1 MKLDAKKVMRYWMYW
16 LLSGVLLGIT
26 ACTTPGQLPLGQVH
40 EQIARELQL
49 AVAQNRATQ
58 NQAANNN
65 PLAQAFLPPVSGVS
79 SKKKEEL
86 RFDLAVNQAPAQ
98 QVFMAL
104 VSDTKYS
111 MSVSPDVSGLITV
124 NLKSVTVR
132 EALEAIRETYGYE
145 YTISGNRIVI
155 QPNTFQTRIFQINY
169 LASKRLGA
177 SDLSVAA
184 TASPS
189 TAGGSSSSSSSSNSG
204 SSGSSGSGSSG
215 SGGQGSSSSSSSSS
229 SMATSRV
236 QTSYEIDFWKTLET
250 ALNAIIMSSPSSSS
264 ITPPTPALGSSSGN
278 TANSTP
284 TASPVSPSTA
294 IVANM
299 PVVITNPVSGVVLVR
314 AKPRDI
320 RLVEDY
326 LKATQLVVERQV
338 MLEAKIVEVT
348 LNQNYQAGIN
358 WAAFGSAGRN
368 AFGIGVGA
376 QGNTVQPL
384 SASGAGQAIYANGAG
399 GFIPGNNGTMTVSS
413 LAEGFFGMAFQST
426 NFGSLINFLE
436 TQGSVSVLSNP
447 RIATLNNQ
455 KAVLKVGTDEV
466 FITGFSMT
474 STVTANSTSSVPTA
488 TTSTLFSGILLDVM
502 PQIDDDDNIILH
514 IHPSVSRVTEK
525 VKSFN
530 LGAAGAI
537 SLPLAARNVNEAD
550 SIVRVRNGNIVAIG
564 GLMGQ
569 GSSADRN
576 GLPGTL
582 DQSYGALLG
591 QRSSSLSKYELVIL
605 LKSTIISGSKT
616 WAEDAEEIEDRVR
629 RINK

>member
-1 MKLDAKKVMRYWMYW
+1 MKLDAKKVMQYWMYW

-49 AVAQNRATQ
+49 AVAQNRAAQ
-58 NQAANNN
+58 NQDANSN

-169 LASKRLGA
+169 LASKRLGT

-189 TAGGSSSSSSSSNSG
+189 TAGGSSSSTNSSSSSG
-204 SSGSSGSGSSG
+204 SGSSGSGSSG
-215 SGGQGSSSSSSSSS
+215 SSGQGSSSSTNASSN
-229 SMATSRV
+229 MPASRI

-250 ALNAIIMSSPSSSS
+250 ALNAIIMSSPSS
-264 ITPPTPALGSSSGN
+264 ITPPTALGSPSGN

-299 PVVITNPVSGVVLVR
+299 PVVITNPISGVVLVR

-338 MLEAKIVEVT
+338 MLEAKILEVT
-348 LNQNYQAGIN
+348 LNQSYQAGIN
-358 WAAFGSAGRN
+358 WAAFGSAGKN

-399 GFIPGNNGTMTVSS
+399 GFIPGNNGTMAVSS

-550 SIVRVRNGNIVAIG
+550 SVVRVRNGNIVAIG

-569 GSSADRN
+569 NSTADRN

-591 QRSSSLSKYELVIL
+591 QRASSLSKSELVIL
-605 LKSTIISGSKT
+605 LKSTIITNSKV
-616 WAEDAEEIEDRVR
+616 WAQDTEETEERVR

>member
-1 MKLDAKKVMRYWMYW
+1 MKLDAKKVMQYWMYW

-49 AVAQNRATQ
+49 AVAQNRAAQ
-58 NQAANNN
+58 NQDANSN

-169 LASKRLGA
+169 LASKRLGT
-177 SDLSVAA
+177 SDLSV
-184 TASPS
+184 SS
-189 TAGGSSSSSSSSNSG
+189 SGSSSSSSSSGSSSSSSGSSSSSSGSSSSSSGG
-204 SSGSSGSGSSG
+204 SSGSSGASSSG
-215 SGGQGSSSSSSSSS
+215 SAS
-229 SMATSRV
+229 TRV
-236 QTSYEIDFWKTLET
+236 QTSYEADFWKTLET
-250 ALNAIIMSSPSSSS
+250 ALMAIVMN
-264 ITPPTPALGSSSGN
+264 SSSGSSIGVGSVPASNASSAGVTSSSGSASSASSPPSQN
-278 TANSTP
+278 TSPASNNGGTP
-284 TASPVSPSTA
+284 SVIVSPL
-294 IVANM
+294 
-299 PVVITNPVSGVVLVR
+299 SGVVLIR
-314 AKPRDI
+314 AAPKEM
-320 RLVEDY
+320 RLVTQY
-326 LKATQLVVERQV
+326 LEKTQLVIERQV
-338 MLEAKIVEVT
+338 MLEAKILEVS
-348 LNQNYQAGIN
+348 LSQAYQSGIN
-358 WAAFGSAGRN
+358 WSKLDTTGTNTSGVRLFGEAFVNPS
-368 AFGIGVGA
+368 FE
-376 QGNTVQPL
+376 Q
-384 SASGAGQAIYANGAG
+384 
-399 GFIPGNNGTMTVSS
+399 
-413 LAEGFFGMAFQST
+413 GFFGLALGRKQFQ
-426 NFGSLINFLE
+426 GVIQLLE
-436 TQGSVSVLSNP
+436 TQGNVSVLSSP

-466 FITGFSMT
+466 FITGFSMS
-474 STVTANSTSSVPTA
+474 STVTANAAAAVPTA

-525 VKSFN
+525 VKNFT
-530 LGAAGAI
+530 LGTNYVI
-537 SLPLAARNVNEAD
+537 SLPLASRNVNEAD
-550 SIVRVRNGNIVAIG
+550 SMVRTRSGDIVAIG
-564 GLMGQ
+564 GLMSQ
-569 GSSADRN
+569 NSNADRQ
-576 GLPGTL
+576 GVPGSL
-582 DQSYGALLG
+582 DQPFSALLG
-591 QRSSSLSKYELVIL
+591 QRTSSMGKTELVIL

-616 WAEDAEEIEDRVR
+616 WVQDTEETEERVR